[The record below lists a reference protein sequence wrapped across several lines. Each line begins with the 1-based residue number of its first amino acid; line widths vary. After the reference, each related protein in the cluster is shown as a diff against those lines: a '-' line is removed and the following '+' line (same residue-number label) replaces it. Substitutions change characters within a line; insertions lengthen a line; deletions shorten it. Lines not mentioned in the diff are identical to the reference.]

1 MVPTLE
7 IAISSTT
14 VSHDVSTSKPFT
26 LYNITLRLPL
36 RTFVIQKRYS
46 DFVSLNAALI
56 AAVSVPPPVPLPGKS
71 WFTSTTNSAKLT
83 EARRKGLE
91 NYLRAIVEG
100 PDTRWQETSVWR
112 NFLNLPNNIT
122 GRNSSIKD
130 SLLAASHRG
139 SNAGEL
145 TADPTVWLDV
155 HREMKGHLHDARLF
169 LGKRDSAT
177 TTQAQHVAGAN
188 AKKCLIKAGSLISNL
203 EEGLKIMSE
212 TERKNGKLDVGAGEL
227 RRRKDLLG
235 SAKVER
241 EGLEKL
247 ALSLAI
253 KSQSLAG
260 LSSGGG
266 DSGVLSLEP
275 GMIKPSGR
283 VLGAVV
289 PETENTRQLDNE
301 GVLLLQREMMQTQDQ
316 EVNELAKIVR
326 RQKEMGIAIYN
337 ELELQN
343 EMLKKVDEGVDRVE
357 KSSESLQALAVSEYK
372 ISEAQKIIENLK
384 SDNVEIPLM
393 NSNTNQKS
401 ELYRIDEKFTGEDRT
416 LCPSFQNQIR
426 IALAQNAG
434 RYVSLQFQIALIY

>member
-46 DFVSLNAALI
+46 DFVSLNAALT
-56 AAVSVPPPVPLPGKS
+56 AAVSTPPPVPLPGKS
-71 WFTSTTNSAKLT
+71 WFTSTANSAKLT
-83 EARRKGLE
+83 EARRQGLE
-91 NYLRAIVEG
+91 KFLRAIVEG

-112 NFLNLPNNIT
+112 NFLNLPSNVT
-122 GRNSSIKD
+122 GRNSSTKD
-130 SLLAASHRG
+130 SLVAASYRG

-155 HREMKGHLHDARLF
+155 HREMKSYLHDARLF
-169 LGKRDSAT
+169 LGKRDTAT

-188 AKKCLIKAGSLISNL
+188 AKKSLIKAGSLISNL

-253 KSQSLAG
+253 KSQSLGG
-260 LSSGGG
+260 LTGGSG
-266 DSGVLSLEP
+266 DSGVLSLEQKALLEP
-275 GMIKPSGR
+275 GLIKSSGR

-316 EVNELAKIVR
+316 EVNELAKIVQ

-343 EMLKKVDEGVDRVE
+343 EMLKKVDEGVDRVG
-357 KSSESLQALAVSEYK
+357 KK
-372 ISEAQKIIENLK
+372 IEVAKKRANKL
-384 SDNVEIPLM
+384 
-393 NSNTNQKS
+393 
-401 ELYRIDEKFTGEDRT
+401 R
-416 LCPSFQNQIR
+416 
-426 IALAQNAG
+426 
-434 RYVSLQFQIALIY
+434 

>member
-1 MVPTLE
+1 MIPSLE

-46 DFVSLNAALI
+46 DFVSLNAALTST
-56 AAVSVPPPVPLPGKS
+56 VSVPPPVPLPGKS
-71 WFTSTTNSAKLT
+71 WFTSTAGSPKLT

-91 NYLRAIVEG
+91 LYLRAIAESS
-100 PDTRWQETSVWR
+100 DTRWQETSVWR
-112 NFLNLPNNIT
+112 NFLNLPNNIS

-130 SLLAASHRG
+130 DLVAASHRG

-155 HREMKGHLHDARLF
+155 HREMKNHLHDARLF

-188 AKKCLIKAGSLISNL
+188 AKKSLVKAGSLISNL
-203 EEGLKIMSE
+203 EEGLKIMCE
-212 TERKNGKLDVGAGEL
+212 AERKIGKLAVGAGEL

-253 KSQSLAG
+253 KSQSIAG
-260 LSSGGG
+260 LTASGGDNG
-266 DSGVLSLEP
+266 ILSLEQKTLHEP
-275 GMIKPSGR
+275 GMIKSSGR
-283 VLGAVV
+283 ILGTVIH
-289 PETENTRQLDNE
+289 ETENTRQLDNE
-301 GVLLLQREMMQTQDQ
+301 GVLQLQREMMETQDQ

-343 EMLKKVDEGVDRVE
+343 EMLKKVDDGVDRVG
-357 KSSESLQALAVSEYK
+357 KK
-372 ISEAQKIIENLK
+372 IEVAKKRANKL
-384 SDNVEIPLM
+384 
-393 NSNTNQKS
+393 
-401 ELYRIDEKFTGEDRT
+401 R
-416 LCPSFQNQIR
+416 
-426 IALAQNAG
+426 
-434 RYVSLQFQIALIY
+434 